1 MMNGSQVLDELTAD
15 LFDLDARAVDGNL
28 LAVDAVTDNGCGTQ
42 PACQYP
48 DPQN

>member
-1 MMNGSQVLDELTAD
+1 MNDSQLIDELTTD

-28 LAVDAVTDNGCGTQ
+28 LAIDAVTDNGCGTQ

-48 DPQN
+48 APQN